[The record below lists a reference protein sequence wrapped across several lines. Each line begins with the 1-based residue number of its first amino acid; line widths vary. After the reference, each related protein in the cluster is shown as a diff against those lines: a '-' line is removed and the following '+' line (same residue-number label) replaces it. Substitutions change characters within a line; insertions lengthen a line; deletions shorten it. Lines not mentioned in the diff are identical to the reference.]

1 MKKIRDTIP
10 AWAYGEVSI
19 RKALGDVLIGIPTFL
34 AIITF
39 FLILGTVVT
48 YGWGVFAYNFPS
60 FLTSNPYLNM
70 RAGGIA
76 PMIFGTFALVTGA
89 MVIAIPLGVLASLYM
104 SEYLTE
110 GKLKSFINQIVNNLA
125 GIPSIVFGLFGL
137 SFFIGHLRIGA
148 DPVSG
153 AGPNL
158 VVGWLVLGFM
168 ALPIIVKNTN
178 NALETVPEA
187 FREASL
193 ALGATKWQTIWHNVM
208 PYALPGILTGSILGV
223 GRAAGETASG
233 CSSTSVFSWR
243 SRPWRGNRQ
252 VRGWRCEH
260 VKDAISSPSSRRT
273 TATTTTEP
281 RRPSPV
287 HPCHPPAGGGVFL
300 RSQGPP
306 NRLLTPAAAR

>member
-193 ALGATKWQTIWHNVM
+193 ALGATKWQTITTVTL
-208 PYALPGILTGSILGV
+208 PLASPGISTGVILGI
-223 GRAAGETASG
+223 GRVIGETAAILF
-233 CSSTSVFSWR
+233 TAAVATQTNFYPKTVFDPVMALTFHVYYLAIHSPYSAETLHIQHGTALTLMILVLLFSITAIYIR
-243 SRPWRGNRQ
+243 YRAQARRK
-252 VRGWRCEH
+252 GW
-260 VKDAISSPSSRRT
+260 
-273 TATTTTEP
+273 
-281 RRPSPV
+281 
-287 HPCHPPAGGGVFL
+287 
-300 RSQGPP
+300 
-306 NRLLTPAAAR
+306 